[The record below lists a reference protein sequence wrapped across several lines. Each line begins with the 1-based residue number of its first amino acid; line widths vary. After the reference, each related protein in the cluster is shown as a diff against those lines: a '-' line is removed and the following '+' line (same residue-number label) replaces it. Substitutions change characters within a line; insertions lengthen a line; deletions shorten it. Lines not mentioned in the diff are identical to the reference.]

1 MQHEPVIIERIY
13 NVSIHT
19 VWEALTDVKALRQWF
34 FDVPAFEARLGFEFE
49 FRGKGAD
56 GEDYLHKCV
65 VTEVNEPYKLSYSW
79 RYEGYEH
86 ISLVTYELQANSN
99 KTHIRL
105 THSGLESFPASG
117 AFAKEN
123 FVQGWTALIGSLLK
137 SYAEKMDPIA

>member
-1 MQHEPVIIERIY
+1 MSHEPIIIERTYDAPIQ
-13 NVSIHT
+13 V
-19 VWEALTDVKALRQWF
+19 VWKALTDAKALREWF
-34 FDVPAFEARLGFEFE
+34 FDIPAFEARVGFEFA
-49 FRGKGAD
+49 FRGQGTE

-65 VTEVNEPYKLSYSW
+65 VTEVDEPFKLSYSW
-79 RYEGYEH
+79 RYEGYEG
-86 ISLVTYELQANSN
+86 ISLVTYELQANGN

-137 SYAEKMDPIA
+137 DYAEKMNPIT